1 MLQPT
6 EGLKPNSEEG
16 NYSGLLLILVI
27 ILVSIIFVVSSTGPD
42 HPDPVVFIENSQFVS
57 GYELASHVDYVELRF
72 PQSVITETAPRSP
85 IFAYGY
91 SELFNGLNI

>member
-16 NYSGLLLILVI
+16 SNSGLLLILFI
-27 ILVSIIFVVSSTGPD
+27 ILISIVTGLGTTGPD
-42 HPDPVVFIENSQFVS
+42 SLNPAVFITNGQFVS
-57 GYELASHVDYVELRF
+57 GYELASYVDYVELRF

-85 IFAYGY
+85 IYAYGY
-91 SELFNGLNI
+91 SELFNGINI